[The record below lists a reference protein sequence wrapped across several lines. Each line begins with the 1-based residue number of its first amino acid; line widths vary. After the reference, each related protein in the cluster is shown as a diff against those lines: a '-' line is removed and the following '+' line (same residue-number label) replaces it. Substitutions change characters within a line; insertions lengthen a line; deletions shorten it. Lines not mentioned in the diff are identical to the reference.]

1 MKVNLPLIEL
11 EVAKEDL
18 ERFLQE
24 CLHELGSDPKAQ
36 EVLEEISQILSS
48 YSHRV
53 RETILVPGIKQPG
66 VFNRIMLVLFV
77 DQPME
82 AVLLPGILDGLS
94 GRLGLMPPG
103 VVDPPTS
110 AREGVFQ

>member
-1 MKVNLPLIEL
+1 M
-11 EVAKEDL
+11 AREDL
-18 ERFLQE
+18 ERFLQG

-36 EVLEEISQILSS
+36 EVVEEISEILLS
-48 YSHRV
+48 YTHRV
-53 RETILVPGIKQPG
+53 RETILILRIKQPG
-66 VFNRIMLVLFV
+66 VFNRVVLALAM
-77 DQPME
+77 DQPVK

-110 AREGVFQ
+110 AREGVS